1 MPSSNT
7 SKKMQKVH
15 PQKIIGRKLLH
26 TVTKAKKSF
35 GFEIGIKVSVF
46 LYPLHFCKQF
56 FGSYYLFSQFLN
68 SNEDETAQKRYIKWV

>member
-7 SKKMQKVH
+7 LKKMQKVH
-15 PQKIIGRKLLH
+15 PQKIIGRKPLH

-46 LYPLHFCKQF
+46 YTHCIFVKKILGHIITFRNF
-56 FGSYYLFSQFLN
+56 
-68 SNEDETAQKRYIKWV
+68 